1 MKIIDKTPFQNEQGQ
16 IEFMGRVQGMLKY
29 GGNWYPELEAQK
41 AVIGQLGMVLE
52 KGFVLLRNFNLPG
65 SEIIVPILLIGVNGL
80 TVIYVTHLK
89 GRYEAQG
96 DEWNRVDQ
104 GRSLPERANLVNRVM
119 RLARAT
125 QVYLERQGI
134 NIPGTVTPVLMAAYP
149 GLQIETMRPVVRVI
163 MSDAIK
169 QFAGSLVQ
177 GRPALRPEQV
187 YDLADRITN
196 PVDLRD
202 MVPTPIPAAAPTPTP
217 APAPAVDQ
225 TAGSRAR
232 AIFDASQSTPPFDPS
247 DLSFALEDAASSE
260 SGDLR
265 AGLMETS
272 RSQPQGARPAP
283 VKKGRIL
290 GMKPL
295 QFGCLALMTLV
306 ECLVLAGAGAY
317 YFFFLRP

>member
-16 IEFMGRVQGMLKY
+16 IELMGRVQGTLKY

-41 AVIGQLGMVLE
+41 TVIEQLGLVLE

-89 GRYEAQG
+89 GRYEAKG
-96 DEWNRVDQ
+96 DEWNRLDQ
-104 GRSLPERANLVNRVM
+104 GRSLPDRANLVNRVV

-134 NIPGTVTPVLMAAYP
+134 TVPGSVTPVLMAAYP
-149 GLQIETMRPVVRVI
+149 GLQIETMRPVARVV

-169 QFAGSLVQ
+169 QFAGSLLQ

-196 PVDLRD
+196 PIDLRG
-202 MVPTPIPAAAPTPTP
+202 VEPVPAAAPTPTP
-217 APAPAVDQ
+217 APAPTANQ
-225 TAGSRAR
+225 PAGSRAR
-232 AIFDASQSTPPFDPS
+232 AIFDAAQSAPAFDPS
-247 DLSFALEDAASSE
+247 DLSFALEDENAGPA
-260 SGDLR
+260 GDLR
-265 AGLMETS
+265 SGLMETS
-272 RSQPQGARPAP
+272 PSQPLRAPAAAR
-283 VKKGRIL
+283 GRRVL
-290 GMKPL
+290 GMKPFQL
-295 QFGCLALMTLV
+295 GCLGLMALV
-306 ECLVLAGAGAY
+306 ECLVLAGAGI
-317 YFFFLRP
+317 YFFYFLRP